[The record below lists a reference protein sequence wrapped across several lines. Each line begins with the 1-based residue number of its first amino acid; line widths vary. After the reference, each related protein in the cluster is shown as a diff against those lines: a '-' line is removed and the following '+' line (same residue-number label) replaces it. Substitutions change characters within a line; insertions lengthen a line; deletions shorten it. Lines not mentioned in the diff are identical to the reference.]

1 MRGLRSLLLLL
12 VVLAGLAAYIKYGLP
27 KSEDDGLQG
36 RVFQGLE
43 SDAITAITVTN
54 KAGETTTLTKNGV
67 VWSITA
73 PVALRGSDMEGSTL
87 ANAIAG
93 LNQTRIV
100 DEHPT
105 DLKPYG
111 LDPPKMTVVFT
122 ATGSAQPKTLY
133 LGIGSGTGS
142 SIYARTSDNPR
153 VMLVPEYND
162 GSFNKGIFDL
172 RDKAILSVEREKV
185 DGIDVALGPE
195 RFAFARKGTDWALTA
210 PTPLRADT
218 SLVDGLATA
227 LTTAS
232 MTRAVAEATT
242 PDALA
247 TYGLTAPSATFVVHA
262 GTSTATLAIGR
273 DADDT
278 SVFARDAARPEI
290 FTMAKTAVADLRKT
304 AADYRR
310 KELFDMKAFTARS
323 VQITR
328 NGATLALSKVSATKD
343 GEKDTWTRT
352 APASGEADGDKVATL
367 LAGLADVRATSDTT
381 PAPRS
386 ALSAPVLVAAITFG
400 DASTTE
406 RVTIGRVGDRA
417 YARRDDEG
425 TIVAVDAA
433 KLTDLVATLDELL
446 K

>member
-27 KSEDDGLQG
+27 ASNDDGLQG

-43 SDAITAITVTN
+43 SDAISAITVTN
-54 KAGETTTLTKNGV
+54 KAGDTTTLTKQGV

-111 LDPPKMTVVFT
+111 LDPPTMTVVFT

-162 GSFNKGIFDL
+162 GSFNKGVFDL

-185 DGIDVALGPE
+185 DGIDVTLGAE
-195 RFAFARKGTDWALTA
+195 RFAFARRGTDWALTA
-210 PTPLRADT
+210 PAPQRADT

-227 LTTAS
+227 LSTAS
-232 MTRAVAEATT
+232 MTRAVGEATT

-247 TYGLTAPSATFVVHA
+247 TYGLTSPSATFVVHA
-262 GTSTATLAIGR
+262 GTATATLAIGR

-290 FTMAKTAVADLRKT
+290 FTMAKTAVSDLRK
-304 AADYRR
+304 AAAEYRR

-328 NGATLALSKVSATKD
+328 NGATLALSKVSATRD
-343 GEKDTWTRT
+343 GEKDIWKRT
-352 APASGEADGDKVATL
+352 APAAGDADGDKVATL

-381 PAPRS
+381 PAPRT

-400 DASTTE
+400 DPSATE

-417 YARRDDEG
+417 YARRDDDG
-425 TIVAVDAA
+425 TIVAIDAA
-433 KLTDLVATLDELL
+433 KLTDVVATLDELL